1 MKESID
7 SKTVRVI
14 DSTSLN
20 MLTISTVSCSFL
32 RELRLHL
39 FSMALRTVFFTTF
52 LEAKNFLI
60 SLVRLIS
67 PPLFLRKIDLMS
79 KFNAASAL
87 VNSFDSLASSA
98 PTLLVFIILVTN
110 DQLMNESNDSK
121 TATAIDSN
129 SLNMLTVSL
138 LTCSFLRELKLLL
151 FSKALR
157 SVFFIT
163 FLEAKN
169 FLISL
174 VIDVEDEASAEDL
187 NMPSNS
193 EIRGCCL
200 EGKLLDRTTAS
211 TLANSFTTSSSQPTL
226 LLCTS
231 LETRDQPPSLDCV
244 FGPEIKD
251 NKDSNAA
258 RVTASTSLKTLT
270 KAAVSLSLVEVEAT
284 YFDSTP
290 FKLFKAFWIA
300 FLTTFLEAE
309 LLSDFLTFLAVM
321 SKFNA
326 ASALVNSFDSLT
338 SSADTLFVFIIFVT
352 NDQLLLDFGP
362 EMNESNDSKTA
373 TAIDSNSLN
382 MLTVSLLTCSF
393 LRELKLLLFSKAL
406 PKIKDNKDSSAA
418 RVTASTSLIT
428 LTKAEISLLLVA
440 LKAKSFD
447 STPFKLFKAF
457 WIAFFTTFLEAEYFL
472 ISLSRL
478 TFLRMLFDF
487 DDFDSE
493 TKDTIDS
500 KTLKVI
506 NSTSLNML
514 TISGVS
520 CSFLTDEVLNLDLF
534 SMALESAFFII
545 FLQLKNFLTSLE
557 RLISPPY
564 FFNFWP
570 TKIDSATS
578 TLANLFDSIT
588 SSQHT
593 FFEFF
598 ITEANDHLFDFDSEF
613 CPVMNEIN
621 D

>member
-14 DSTSLN
+14 DSTCLN

-60 SLVRLIS
+60 SLKVCDVYLVNMYNCMPIYDTNLRYCNELVIEDVEQRNS
-67 PPLFLRKIDLMS
+67 SFGQTPVKALNSLFEVFNAQLQVLKLLLLLSDFLTFLAVMS

-110 DQLMNESNDSK
+110 DQLVLDFEMNESNDSK

-174 VIDVEDEASAEDL
+174 VNSISPLHEASAEDL

-406 PKIKDNKDSSAA
+406 P
-418 RVTASTSLIT
+418 TTLLEFIT
-428 LTKAEISLLLVA
+428 LETN
-440 LKAKSFD
+440 D
-447 STPFKLFKAF
+447 Q
-457 WIAFFTTFLEAEYFL
+457 
-472 ISLSRL
+472 
-478 TFLRMLFDF
+478 LFDF

-545 FLQLKNFLTSLE
+545 FLELKNFLTSLE

-564 FFNFWP
+564 
-570 TKIDSATS
+570 SATS

-593 FFEFF
+593 FFEFL
-598 ITEANDHLFDFDSEF
+598 ITEANDHLFDFDCEF
-613 CPVMNEIN
+613 CPEMNEIN